1 LRKLFLEQLMKYAPF
16 KMKLQML
23 NGKRIIYGSLI
34 SLALTSCV
42 TQKKFDDLNARKT
55 MLEADKAICDE
66 NLQNALAANEQLEKD
81 LSNFKAN
88 IENLQRNIAKLELDT
103 TQTGIILRKTLNNYD
118 ALNTSYERLLQN
130 HERLRQNSASE
141 TSKLSS
147 DLSRREKELLDSQ
160 QRINNLNADLQAR
173 EARVQELEKVLAD
186 KEKAV
191 NDLKN
196 KVSGALLGFKD
207 NDLKVE
213 VKNGKVFVSLSE
225 QLLFKSGS
233 INVDAKGV
241 DALKK
246 LAGVLKD
253 QDDLSVMVEGHT
265 DDVPISK
272 GTNGIKD
279 NWDLSVLRATSIVR
293 ILTESGVQP
302 VKLVASGRGEYMP
315 VDEAK
320 TKEGRQKNRRTEI
333 ILTPKLDELFKIL
346 DAQ

>member
-1 LRKLFLEQLMKYAPF
+1 MIEQIIKLKYFVSAGLVACVF
-16 KMKLQML
+16 
-23 NGKRIIYGSLI
+23 
-34 SLALTSCV
+34 TSCV

-55 MLEADKAICDE
+55 LLEADKAKCDE
-66 NLQNALAANEQLEKD
+66 NLQNALADRDQMEAEVKD
-81 LSNFKAN
+81 LNSK
-88 IENLQRNIAKLELDT
+88 IENMQRNISKLETDT
-103 TQTGIILRKTLNNYD
+103 TQTGIILRKTLSNYE
-118 ALNTSYERLLQN
+118 ALSDSYERLLKN

-147 DLSRREKELLDSQ
+147 DLERREKDLLASQ
-160 QRINNLNADLQAR
+160 ERINNLSADLQSR
-173 EARVQELEKVLAD
+173 EARVKELEQILED

-191 NDLKN
+191 NELKH

-213 VKNGKVFVSLSE
+213 VKNGKVYVSLSE

-233 INVDAKGV
+233 INVDSKGV

-253 QDDLSVMVEGHT
+253 QDDLNVMVEGHT
-265 DDVPISK
+265 DDVPMAK
-272 GTNGIKD
+272 GTNCMKD

-293 ILTESGVQP
+293 ILTDGGVQP
-302 VKLVASGRGEYMP
+302 EKLVASGRGEFSP
-315 VDEAK
+315 LDPEKTREARK
-320 TKEGRQKNRRTEI
+320 KNRRTEI

>member
-1 LRKLFLEQLMKYAPF
+1 MIISS
-16 KMKLQML
+16 
-23 NGKRIIYGSLI
+23 RIITGVFCAGILG
-34 SLALTSCV
+34 LTLNSCV

-55 MLEADKAICDE
+55 LLEAEKADCDQ
-66 NLQNALAANEQLEKD
+66 NLEKALGDIAGLEKD
-81 LSNFKAN
+81 LKDLDSQ
-88 IENLQRNIAKLELDT
+88 IENMQRNISKLETDT
-103 TQTGIILRKTLNNYD
+103 AQTGIILRKTLNNYA
-118 ALNTSYERLLQN
+118 ALNDSYERLLQN
-130 HERLRQNSASE
+130 HDRLRQNSASE

-147 DLSRREKELLDSQ
+147 DLAKREKDLLESQ
-160 QRINNLNADLQAR
+160 ERITNLNADLQAR
-173 EARVQELEKVLAD
+173 EARVKELEKVLAD
-186 KEKAV
+186 KDKAV

-213 VKNGKVFVSLSE
+213 VKNGKVYVSLSE

-233 INVDAKGV
+233 TTVDSKGV

-253 QDDLSVMVEGHT
+253 QQDIRAMIEGHT
-265 DDVPISK
+265 DDVPMAK
-272 GTNGIKD
+272 GTNGMKD

-293 ILTESGVQP
+293 ILTDAGVQP
-302 VKLVASGRGEYMP
+302 EKLVASGRGEHLP

-320 TKEGRQKNRRTEI
+320 TKEARQKNRRTEI

>member
-1 LRKLFLEQLMKYAPF
+1 MKKLFLEQLMKYAPF